1 MNKIL
6 IVTPFSPYPAMHGG
20 KVDIWN
26 NIKVLKELGFKIDLI
41 ITEKNVNLTDGS
53 KKEISKYVSKVILV
67 ERKNMLKDIFSLHPL
82 QIESRK
88 SLKNIILKD
97 KYDFTLLE
105 GDYVAYILENNT
117 LTTKQLL
124 LRSQNNEIKY
134 FYNLFKSTNKIIN
147 KLYYFTEFI
156 KFKLFVPQLYAN
168 IRNILF
174 ISCDE
179 KKYFCENFKNL
190 NAVFLP
196 ANVNLDLKKQAL
208 DTNSVLFIGSLF
220 MENNKE
226 GILWYLENVH
236 AIISK
241 NIRSYKLIIAGN
253 SDGTDLRWLL
263 DFKNIFNNIEIF
275 DSPETLDK
283 LYKASSVFINP
294 MRHGAGVKLKTVEAI
309 VNGLPVVN
317 TSIGNEGTGLTNDKE
332 IIVRD
337 DKIAFAEATVNLLR
351 DNELKRN
358 LVNSAQKYIKEN
370 YNTKEI
376 LKRYLEN
383 LK

>member
-6 IVTPFSPYPAMHGG
+6 IVTPFSPYPAIHGG

-26 NIKVLKELGFKIDLI
+26 NIKVLKQLGFTIDLI
-41 ITEKNVNLTDGS
+41 ITEKNVNLADSS
-53 KKEISKYVSKVILV
+53 KKEISKYVSKVIVV
-67 ERKNMLKDIFSLHPL
+67 ERKNRLKDILSLHPL

-117 LTTKQLL
+117 LVTKQVL

-134 FYNLFKSTNKIIN
+134 FYNLFKSTNKIIH
-147 KLYYFTEFI
+147 KIYYFTDFV
-156 KFKLFVPQLYAN
+156 KFKLFVPIFYTK
-168 IRNILF
+168 IKNILF

-179 KKYFCENFKNL
+179 KEFFCNKLKNL
-190 NAVFLP
+190 NALFLP
-196 ANVNLDLKKQAL
+196 ANVKLDLKKQSL
-208 DTNSVLFIGSLF
+208 DTNCVLFIGSLF

-236 AIISK
+236 AIVSK

-253 SDGTDLRWLL
+253 SDGTNLKWLF

-283 LYKASSVFINP
+283 LYEDSSVFINP

-309 VNGLPVVN
+309 VNGLPVVS

-332 IIVRD
+332 IIVQD
-337 DKIAFAEATVNLLR
+337 DKIAFAEAIVNLLR
-351 DNELKRN
+351 NNELKRN
-358 LVNSAQKYIKEN
+358 LVDSAQKYIKEN

-376 LKRYLEN
+376 LEKYLKN

>member
-179 KKYFCENFKNL
+179 K
-190 NAVFLP
+190 
-196 ANVNLDLKKQAL
+196 
-208 DTNSVLFIGSLF
+208 
-220 MENNKE
+220 
-226 GILWYLENVH
+226 
-236 AIISK
+236 
-241 NIRSYKLIIAGN
+241 
-253 SDGTDLRWLL
+253 
-263 DFKNIFNNIEIF
+263 NIF
-275 DSPETLDK
+275 
-283 LYKASSVFINP
+283 
-294 MRHGAGVKLKTVEAI
+294 VK
-309 VNGLPVVN
+309 
-317 TSIGNEGTGLTNDKE
+317 
-332 IIVRD
+332 
-337 DKIAFAEATVNLLR
+337 
-351 DNELKRN
+351 
-358 LVNSAQKYIKEN
+358 
-370 YNTKEI
+370 I
-376 LKRYLEN
+376 LKI
-383 LK
+383 

>member
-6 IVTPFSPYPAMHGG
+6 IVTPFSPYPAIHGG

-26 NIKVLKELGFKIDLI
+26 NIKVLKQLGFTIDLI
-41 ITEKNVNLTDGS
+41 ITEKNVNLADSS
-53 KKEISKYVSKVILV
+53 KKEISKYVSKVIVV
-67 ERKNMLKDIFSLHPL
+67 ERKNRLKDILSLHPL

-117 LTTKQLL
+117 LVTKQVL

-134 FYNLFKSTNKIIN
+134 FYNLFKSTNKIIH
-147 KLYYFTEFI
+147 KIYYFTDFV
-156 KFKLFVPQLYAN
+156 KFKLFVPIFYTK
-168 IRNILF
+168 IKNILF

-179 KKYFCENFKNL
+179 KEFFCNKLKNL
-190 NAVFLP
+190 NALFLP
-196 ANVNLDLKKQAL
+196 ANVKLDLKKQAL
-208 DTNSVLFIGSLF
+208 DTNCVLFIGSLF

-236 AIISK
+236 AIVSK

-253 SDGTDLRWLL
+253 SDGTNLRWLF

-283 LYKASSVFINP
+283 LYEDSSVFINP

-309 VNGLPVVN
+309 VNGLPVVS

-332 IIVRD
+332 IIVQD
-337 DKIAFAEATVNLLR
+337 DKIAFAEAIVNLLR
-351 DNELKRN
+351 NNELKRN
-358 LVNSAQKYIKEN
+358 LVDSAQKYIKEN

-376 LKRYLEN
+376 LGKYLKN